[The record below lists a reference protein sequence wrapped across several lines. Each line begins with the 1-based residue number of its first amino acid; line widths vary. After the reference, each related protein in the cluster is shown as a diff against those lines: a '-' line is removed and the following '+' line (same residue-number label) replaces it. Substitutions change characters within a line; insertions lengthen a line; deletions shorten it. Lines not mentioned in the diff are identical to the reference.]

1 MNVKAKKN
9 NHFLNLLEDRKLA
22 EQYFSGKNMTEFNSL
37 QLIKLQ
43 KNCKMI
49 KTKYSQKL
57 WLLSIYSF
65 LGLENYDLALK
76 TEHEHKKMMS
86 SIRDLDVFESNLSY
100 LLISGIISYEQCK
113 QLGFDS
119 DYIENLLEKYKKISM
134 ICYLIMGW
142 AIIGAIKQIYN
153 NLDFNGVL
161 LLVLGGIIYTIGAVL
176 YGVGKKVRYMHSVWH
191 LFVLAGTILQFFSI
205 YLYVL

>member
-65 LGLENYDLALK
+65 LCLENYDLALK

-119 DYIENLLEKYKKISM
+119 DYIENLLEKYKKIADNSY
-134 ICYLIMGW
+134 IEYDYDEQRGTTSEINEYGKALI
-142 AIIGAIKQIYN
+142 
-153 NLDFNGVL
+153 LP
-161 LLVLGGIIYTIGAVL
+161 YTPIE
-176 YGVGKKVRYMHSVWH
+176 VRRK
-191 LFVLAGTILQFFSI
+191 IQK
-205 YLYVL
+205 

>member
-57 WLLSIYSF
+57 WLLFIHF
-65 LGLENYDLALK
+65 
-76 TEHEHKKMMS
+76 
-86 SIRDLDVFESNLSY
+86 
-100 LLISGIISYEQCK
+100 
-113 QLGFDS
+113 
-119 DYIENLLEKYKKISM
+119 
-134 ICYLIMGW
+134 
-142 AIIGAIKQIYN
+142 
-153 NLDFNGVL
+153 
-161 LLVLGGIIYTIGAVL
+161 
-176 YGVGKKVRYMHSVWH
+176 
-191 LFVLAGTILQFFSI
+191 
-205 YLYVL
+205 